1 MHQVLLGSRPHPRA
15 FPGRGKGIALALKA
29 LIISLDGRSN
39 HKVGAALRRPP
50 FVAWAGGA

>member
-50 FVAWAGGA
+50 FVA